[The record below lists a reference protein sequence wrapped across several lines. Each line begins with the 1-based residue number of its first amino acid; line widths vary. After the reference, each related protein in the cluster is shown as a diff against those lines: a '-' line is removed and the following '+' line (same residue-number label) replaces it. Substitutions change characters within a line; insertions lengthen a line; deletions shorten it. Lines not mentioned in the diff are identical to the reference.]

1 MEPLT
6 MGLLAGGTQLLGT
19 FGNFFGQRDAT
30 NARNKAIAQQY
41 RQQLKIREF
50 QDVRTLAAYNLKKDN
65 YNLNLLNRDKVF
77 NLENMA
83 EQMRMNELVKG
94 SRFADQ
100 SDAINMSMAQ
110 GKVAARGMTGVSAAR
125 MQSNSIAQIG
135 RNAAMRQ
142 ERLTGQFLASDMKR
156 QAMADSENATRQN
169 MYNDVRF
176 APMFGPAPMKPTF
189 EQGPSAM
196 SLLTGIGGSI
206 LGGVQAGFGQQNYLN
221 QFETG
226 TPQQWQS
233 YKPSFDLSIGGYGS

>member
-1 MEPLT
+1 MIDPIT
-6 MGLLAGGTQLLGT
+6 MGLMAGGTQLLGSL
-19 FGNFFGQRDAT
+19 GSFFGGQSAT
-30 NARNKAIAQQY
+30 RARNKAIAEQY
-41 RQQLKIREF
+41 KQQLKIRRF
-50 QDVRTLAAYNLKKDN
+50 QDVRAIAGYNLKKDS
-65 YNLNLLNRDKVF
+65 YNQNLLNRDKVF

-100 SDAINMSMAQ
+100 SDAINMSRAQ
-110 GKVAARGMTGVSAAR
+110 GKVAARGMTGVSAAI

-142 ERLTGQFLASDMKR
+142 ERLTGQYQASDMRR

-206 LGGVQAGFGQQNYLN
+206 LGGVQAGFGQQNLID
-221 QFETG
+221 QFKSSN
-226 TPQQWQS
+226 PN
-233 YKPSFDLSIGGYGS
+233 DVRIA

>member
-1 MEPLT
+1 MISPIT
-6 MGLLAGGTQLLGT
+6 MGLMAGGSGLLQA
-19 FGNFFGQRDAT
+19 FGNFSGQRDAT

-50 QDVRTLAAYNLKKDN
+50 QDVRALAGYNLKKDA
-65 YNLNLLNRDKVF
+65 YNQNLLNRDKVF

-110 GKVAARGMTGVSAAR
+110 GKVAARGLTGVSAAR

-142 ERLTGQFLASDMKR
+142 ERLTGQYLASDMRR
-156 QAMADSENATRQN
+156 QQLADSENATRQN

-189 EQGPSAM
+189 EQGPSSM
-196 SLLTGIGGSI
+196 SLLTGIGGAI
-206 LGGVQAGFGQQNYLN
+206 LGGGHAIIKQQNLRD
-221 QFETG
+221 QFKSSN
-226 TPQQWQS
+226 PN
-233 YKPSFDLSIGGYGS
+233 DVRIA